1 MCPSLIQIGS
11 KTAEKTLHK
20 QTDRHYKNN
29 GHMAVNQK
37 RQRKKQDRNI
47 VSASATQGSH
57 NNIAQR
63 ITQNKTAHDL
73 TPYLIT
79 APRKAN
85 FTITAVKC
93 NILTNVLTR

>member
-1 MCPSLIQIGS
+1 M
-11 KTAEKTLHK
+11 
-20 QTDRHYKNN
+20 
-29 GHMAVNQK
+29 
-37 RQRKKQDRNI
+37 
-47 VSASATQGSH
+47 SASATQGGH

-79 APRKAN
+79 APRKDN